1 MLFNVVLFLAAVLS
15 GATASIAGFGI
26 GSVLTPLVALRVA
39 TPIAVAAVALPHALA
54 TALRCWRLRRAIE
67 WNVLRDFGVLSAAG
81 GFAGALLNASV
92 SSRTLTLVLGL
103 LLIATS
109 VAALT
114 QWTARWQPRG
124 PMIWLFGL
132 ASGFFGGIAGN
143 QGGLRAAAL
152 LSWSLPPAAF
162 VATAT
167 ATGLLVD
174 VARTPI
180 YLWRFGSEIR
190 ELAVTIAIASAG
202 VVIGTFLGERVMLGL
217 SRDQFRRIVAGLIG
231 VLGVWLVFR
240 ALSLSS

>member
-1 MLFNVVLFLAAVLS
+1 MIFLGALFVAAVLS

-39 TPIAVAAVALPHALA
+39 TPVAVAAVAIPHALA
-54 TALRCWRLRRAIE
+54 TALRCWRLRRAIA
-67 WNVLRDFGVLSAAG
+67 WRVVRDFGLLSAG
-81 GFAGALLNASV
+81 GGLAGALLNASI
-92 SSRTLTLVLGL
+92 SNRALTLVLGA
-103 LLIATS
+103 LLIATA
-109 VAALT
+109 VAAFT
-114 QWTARWQPRG
+114 EWTARWKPRG
-124 PMIWLFGL
+124 PLVWVFGL

-180 YLWRFGSEIR
+180 YAWRFGAEIGQ
-190 ELAVTIAIASAG
+190 LLVPIGVASAG
-202 VVIGTFLGERVMLGL
+202 VLIGTILGERVMLGL
-217 SRDQFRRIVAGLIG
+217 SRDQFRKLVAALIG
-231 VLGVWLVFR
+231 ALGVWLVYR
-240 ALSLSS
+240 AY